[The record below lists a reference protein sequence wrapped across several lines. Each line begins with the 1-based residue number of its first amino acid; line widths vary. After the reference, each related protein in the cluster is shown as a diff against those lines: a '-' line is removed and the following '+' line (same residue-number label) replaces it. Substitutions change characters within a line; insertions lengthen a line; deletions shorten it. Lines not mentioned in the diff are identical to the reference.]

1 MGLNNASAPPDDV
14 NLSTATAT
22 AKQAQPPAP
31 FLGMERLEVRTEKG
45 KEERSTVEWESLTF
59 KRPCRL
65 HVSTGTNQ
73 TSGRL

>member
-14 NLSTATAT
+14 NLSTATA
-22 AKQAQPPAP
+22 KQAQPPAP
-31 FLGMERLEVRTEKG
+31 FSGMERLEVRTEKG

-59 KRPCRL
+59 KRQCRL
-65 HVSTGTNQ
+65 HVSTGTNH